1 MLSVAYNGNST
12 PLEHWKM
19 QSRLGRDYSAGTRYN
34 LKQARVLNDQHLS
47 LSFKRQIPYGLLYG
61 GINSLVELSFTRNSH
76 VFQRSEAVR
85 TPLTFPAPAPI
96 SPGSATS
103 AISLVLISWST
114 FTTPSNQERSS
125 PIGPLLRIYHGFRW
139 RHPSSPSQSEA
150 RVWAQGKQVIETYHD
165 AG

>member
-1 MLSVAYNGNST
+1 MDCFTVAETVSSNS
-12 PLEHWKM
+12 
-19 QSRLGRDYSAGTRYN
+19 R
-34 LKQARVLNDQHLS
+34 S
-47 LSFKRQIPYGLLYG
+47 L
-61 GINSLVELSFTRNSH
+61 
-76 VFQRSEAVR
+76 
-85 TPLTFPAPAPI
+85 
-96 SPGSATS
+96 ATAMPS
-103 AISLVLISWST
+103 DVLISWST